1 MLMLMMLMLLML
13 LMLSCVDVAGSTPY
27 PGMGAREV
35 MRKVRDGYR
44 LERPGHC
51 HPDLYHII
59 QKCWAGDMNKR
70 PDFSELRKVS
80 PRLGDQEINPS
91 VAWWRWIP
99 L

>member
-1 MLMLMMLMLLML
+1 MGDCNAGYERETTSSLDIELI
-13 LMLSCVDVAGSTPY
+13 VAGSTPY

-70 PDFSELRKVS
+70 PDFSELRKVF
-80 PRLGDQEINPS
+80 Q
-91 VAWWRWIP
+91 
-99 L
+99 

>member
-1 MLMLMMLMLLML
+1 M
-13 LMLSCVDVAGSTPY
+13 
-27 PGMGAREV
+27 

-80 PRLGDQEINPS
+80 QLNPP
-91 VAWWRWIP
+91 VAWWRWRP

>member
-1 MLMLMMLMLLML
+1 MALDIELI
-13 LMLSCVDVAGSTPY
+13 VVGSTPY

-59 QKCWAGDMNKR
+59 QKCWAGDMNER

-80 PRLGDQEINPS
+80 PPRVLSGLTPPP
-91 VAWWRWIP
+91 VTWWGWMP